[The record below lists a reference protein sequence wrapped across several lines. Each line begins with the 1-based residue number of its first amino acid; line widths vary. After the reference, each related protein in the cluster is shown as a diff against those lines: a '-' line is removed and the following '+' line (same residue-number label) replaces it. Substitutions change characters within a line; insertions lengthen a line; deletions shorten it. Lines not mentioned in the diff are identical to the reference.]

1 MKVISKV
8 HIKKINNSIIVKNI
22 KLNIKSNKKGKK
34 IYKFTTTSTL
44 PTSSM
49 TTAALSQ

>member
-1 MKVISKV
+1 LQSDKKK
-8 HIKKINNSIIVKNI
+8 KKIH
-22 KLNIKSNKKGKK
+22 
-34 IYKFTTTSTL
+34 KFTTTSTL